1 MGKVSYQSVSHASIP
16 KTQIG
21 SSLFFFLFFNVLN
34 LQNFAPKLMGFF
46 SFVCLIQKE
55 GEKNGG
61 GNKVAPAPAPAEKK
75 DDVSVTAVYKINCN
89 CNGCVEKI
97 EKALRHFDGK
107 IHIQTTNQLHF
118 IFQIVYCY
126 YLFNPT
132 CFTKLRNLGSAFPV
146 GHFQKNFI
154 V

>member
-1 MGKVSYQSVSHASIP
+1 MGFCLFVC
-16 KTQIG
+16 
-21 SSLFFFLFFNVLN
+21 FFFF
-34 LQNFAPKLMGFF
+34 
-46 SFVCLIQKE
+46 CLIQKK

-61 GNKVAPAPAPAEKK
+61 DNKVAPAPAPAKKK
-75 DDVSVTAVYKINCN
+75 DDVSVAVVYKINCN
-89 CNGCVEKI
+89 CEGCAKEIK
-97 EKALRHFDGK
+97 KALCHFNGK

-126 YLFNPT
+126 YLFNLT